1 MTTATIW
8 CRSRSAGAVC
18 TRPAGHPGLHNRVGT
33 GRMWSNAQ
41 ADAPRCS
48 GSGRRASAAPSLPG
62 GFPNGKAVCPV
73 CWGFVALEGGA
84 LCDHDAYTR
93 PADDDDA
100 ADRAAW
106 FNAYGWSDGD
116 AESSI

>member
-1 MTTATIW
+1 
-8 CRSRSAGAVC
+8 
-18 TRPAGHPGLHNRVGT
+18 
-33 GRMWSNAQ
+33 MWSNAQ